1 MSTSSFVCVLFPG
14 GDMAA
19 GSSRCGA
26 SVERMGT
33 IGIGHYWNAPSHR
46 VPETRRWTKN
56 TQQDFR
62 RVYFV
67 DTHGEA
73 HTAATCRVSFI
84 AHTAATLSCVI

>member
-1 MSTSSFVCVLFPG
+1 
-14 GDMAA
+14 MAA

-73 HTAATCRVSFI
+73 HTAATCR
-84 AHTAATLSCVI
+84 ALSRTRRRHCRV